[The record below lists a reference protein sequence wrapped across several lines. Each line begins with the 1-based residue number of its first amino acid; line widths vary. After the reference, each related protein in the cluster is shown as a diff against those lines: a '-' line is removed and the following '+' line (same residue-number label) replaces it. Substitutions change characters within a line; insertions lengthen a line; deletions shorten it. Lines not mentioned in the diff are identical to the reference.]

1 MTPRDPQIR
10 AALRARLAVDHYG
23 DVRTHIVD
31 ELPICQMRARADV
44 AVINGEL
51 AGFEIK
57 SDVDR
62 LSRLTTQIEFYGRVF
77 DRASVVTGPKHL
89 SLLRRKL
96 PSWWG
101 LWVAEPAVD
110 GVTLH
115 RDRPSERN
123 ELPSRRARLALL
135 SRDEMAAVLRD
146 HGAGVEACRG
156 RRAALEGDLLCRL
169 TAAQLADAVREA
181 LRQRPRAAEL

>member
-10 AALRARLAVDHYG
+10 AALRARLAVDHAG
-23 DVRTHIVD
+23 DVWTHIVD

-62 LSRLTTQIEFYGRVF
+62 LSRLATQVEFYGRVF
-77 DRASVVTGPKHL
+77 DRAAVVTGPKHL

-101 LWVAEPAVD
+101 LWVAEPVVEGVD
-110 GVTLH
+110 LH
-115 RDRPSERN
+115 QDRPSERN
-123 ELPSRRARLALL
+123 DSPSRRARLALL
-135 SRDEMAAVLRD
+135 SCDEMAAVLRL
-146 HGAGVEACRG
+146 HGAGVEVCRG
-156 RRAALEGDLLCRL
+156 RRAALEGELLSRL
-169 TAAQLADAVREA
+169 TVAQLADAVRDA
-181 LRQRPRAAEL
+181 LRQRPRSAAL